1 MTLLLNWLL
10 PSLCVL
16 IVYVVFLFMQK
27 QKTKK
32 GEIKVAAIGIVC
44 IILLTLV
51 YNGVQ
56 TTYLPKGSVKPLPQV
71 HFEPKQLE
79 VRDLTAKPKE
89 REFEDFITVREE
101 VEEVLRGPAKTVTDE
116 VAEQMEYQRPPKPKT
131 QRDHQNVYE

>member
-10 PSLCVL
+10 PLLCIFSGGIVCYL
-16 IVYVVFLFMQK
+16 IKK
-27 QKTKK
+27 QKTLKD
-32 GEIKVAAIGIVC
+32 EIKVAAIGVVC
-44 IILLTLV
+44 IILLALA

-56 TTYLPKGSVKPLPQV
+56 TTYLPKGSVQPLPQV

-89 REFEDFITVREE
+89 REFEDFLTVRDE

-116 VAEQMEYQRPPKPKT
+116 VAEQVEYQRPLKPKT